1 MHNMSERETEKIVE
15 QHLAD
20 EALAKRFKQQLND
33 LNATLS
39 EMCERG
45 IIPRLEII
53 TANVTKF
60 GRPIGR
66 TFCSVRANL
75 SKNIPM

>member
-1 MHNMSERETEKIVE
+1 MHNISEREIEKIIE
-15 QHLAD
+15 QYSAD
-20 EALAKRFKQQLND
+20 EAIAKRFKQQLND

-53 TANVTKF
+53 TADVTKF
-60 GRPIGR
+60 GRPVGK
-66 TFCSVRANL
+66 TYCSIRANL

>member
-1 MHNMSERETEKIVE
+1 MHNVSERETEKIVE

-20 EALAKRFKQQLND
+20 EALVKRFKQRLND
-33 LNATLS
+33 LNAALN

-53 TANVTKF
+53 TADVTKF

>member
-20 EALAKRFKQQLND
+20 EALVKRFKQQLND
-33 LNATLS
+33 LNAALN

-53 TANVTKF
+53 TADVTKF

-66 TFCSVRANL
+66 TYCSIRANL
-75 SKNIPM
+75 SKNIPL

>member
-1 MHNMSERETEKIVE
+1 MHNISEREIEKIIE
-15 QHLAD
+15 QYSAD
-20 EALAKRFKQQLND
+20 EAIAKRFKQQLND

-53 TANVTKF
+53 TADVTKF
-60 GRPIGR
+60 GRPVGK
-66 TFCSVRANL
+66 TYCSIRANL
-75 SKNIPM
+75 SKIIPM

>member
-20 EALAKRFKQQLND
+20 EALVKRFKQQLND
-33 LNATLS
+33 LNAALN

-53 TANVTKF
+53 TADVTKF

-75 SKNIPM
+75 SKIIPM

>member
-20 EALAKRFKQQLND
+20 EALVKRFKQQLND
-33 LNATLS
+33 LNAALS